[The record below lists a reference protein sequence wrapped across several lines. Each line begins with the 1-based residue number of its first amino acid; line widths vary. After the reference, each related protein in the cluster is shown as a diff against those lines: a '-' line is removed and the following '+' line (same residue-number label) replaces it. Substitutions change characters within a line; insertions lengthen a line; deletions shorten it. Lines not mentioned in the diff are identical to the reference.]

1 MSRKMTQYSAEFKT
15 KIVLEVLKG
24 DKTINEIA
32 SEYNIIPKNI
42 QNWKNI
48 FLANAVVAMEPAKA
62 VKEYKDEIEKLKA
75 KNDEYAK
82 IVGKLT
88 VENNWM
94 SGKLKSLDSKKRQ
107 AIVEFKLS
115 DISITR
121 QSELLGIARSGL
133 YYSSKINEDEI
144 AIKQHIQTIYNEIPA
159 YIGVFGQECR
169 SSTGHFCNEIF

>member
-1 MSRKMTQYSAEFKT
+1 MTQYSAEFKT

-24 DKTINEIA
+24 EKTINEIA

-62 VKEYKDEIEKLKA
+62 VKEYNEEIDKLKA

-82 IVGKLT
+82 IVAKLT

-94 SGKLKSLDSKKRQ
+94 SGKLRSLDSNRRHSFLDFISPNEFEKR
-107 AIVEFKLS
+107 
-115 DISITR
+115 
-121 QSELLGIARSGL
+121 
-133 YYSSKINEDEI
+133 
-144 AIKQHIQTIYNEIPA
+144 YNDSVTQPKVLTE
-159 YIGVFGQECR
+159 
-169 SSTGHFCNEIF
+169 

>member
-1 MSRKMTQYSAEFKT
+1 MTQYSAEFKT

-107 AIVEFKLS
+107 
-115 DISITR
+115 DR
-121 QSELLGIARSGL
+121 
-133 YYSSKINEDEI
+133 
-144 AIKQHIQTIYNEIPA
+144 
-159 YIGVFGQECR
+159 IGYKTANT
-169 SSTGHFCNEIF
+169 SYL